1 MDNFDDNSYY
11 GFEQIVAD
19 FNNDNNIDN
28 IDNYQKNSDNI
39 FTKQHYKPNIEQL
52 SNLLDN
58 ADTKHSVLEDD
69 IFNKALN
76 NKDIKNNN
84 KKKEQQLF
92 HLGHR
97 QRARERFL
105 ALKGE
110 ISDYDLLEL
119 ILFLIIPRADVK
131 PIARILLDKYK
142 TYEKIFIA
150 PDDELIQCGIN
161 GKSLKYL
168 LMLFKEFNKRYCKQ
182 ILTNSELCIQD
193 FQQLINYCHNI
204 FFSLKEEEFHILFFN
219 NQLKL
224 IEDKNFGLSQV
235 SNVSLDIR
243 SIVKTALDL
252 HAKSVVLC
260 HNHPSGNN
268 LPSQDDIKTT
278 DEIAKMLFN
287 LDIDILDHIIITDN
301 SYYSFR
307 ENNLLL
313 NNF

>member
-1 MDNFDDNSYY
+1 MDNFDNNSYY
-11 GFEQIVAD
+11 GFEQILED
-19 FNNDNNIDN
+19 FKNDNNIEGFN
-28 IDNYQKNSDNI
+28 NSLENSNNM
-39 FTKQHYKPNIEQL
+39 TEQNYKPNIEQL
-52 SNLLDN
+52 SNLLN
-58 ADTKHSVLEDD
+58 YNNNTEAQNNVFINE
-69 IFNKALN
+69 NVN
-76 NKDIKNNN
+76 NKKNVKNNN
-84 KKKEQQLF
+84 TKNEQSF

-142 TYEKIFIA
+142 TYEKIFTA
-150 PDDELIQCGIN
+150 SDEELIKCGIN

-168 LMLFKEFNKRYCKQ
+168 LILFKEFNKRYCKQ
-182 ILTNSELCIQD
+182 ILTDNELCIQD
-193 FQQLINYCHNI
+193 FQQLLSYCHNV
-204 FFSLKEEEFHILFFN
+204 FFGLKEEEFHILFFN

-252 HAKSVVLC
+252 HTKSVVLC

-313 NNF
+313 TKF

>member
-1 MDNFDDNSYY
+1 MNNFDSNSYY
-11 GFEQIVAD
+11 GFEEILED
-19 FNNDNNIDN
+19 FNSENDIEDINNNYKEN
-28 IDNYQKNSDNI
+28 INNEC
-39 FTKQHYKPNIEQL
+39 TKQNYNPNIEQL
-52 SNLLDN
+52 SNLLDKIETEN
-58 ADTKHSVLEDD
+58 NISKSDSV
-69 IFNKALN
+69 N
-76 NKDIKNNN
+76 NDGKDIKNNN
-84 KKKEQQLF
+84 KKKEQVF
-92 HLGHR
+92 YLGHR

-105 ALKGE
+105 ALQGE

-119 ILFLIIPRADVK
+119 ILFLIIPRTDVK
-131 PIARILLDKYK
+131 PIARILLDKYN
-142 TYEKIFIA
+142 TYEKIFNA
-150 PDDELIQCGIN
+150 PDDELIKCGVN

-182 ILTNSELCIQD
+182 ILANNELCIQD
-193 FQQLINYCHNI
+193 FQQLVNYCHNI
-204 FFSLKEEEFHILFFN
+204 FFGLQEEEFHILFFN

-243 SIVKTALDL
+243 SIVKKALDL
-252 HAKSVVLC
+252 HTKSVVLC

-268 LPSQDDIKTT
+268 LPSQDDIRTT

-287 LDIDILDHIIITDN
+287 LDIDVLDHIIITDN

-313 NNF
+313 NKF